1 MSELDR
7 YDYQLPP
14 ELIAQEPLA
23 CRSDARLMVIDRAR
37 QTIDHVHV
45 RDLPDLLRPADV
57 LVLNN
62 TRVLPARLIGTRTR
76 TGGRWTGLF
85 LETDGRDVWK
95 IMSRTRG
102 KLQIGETVTLHARE
116 SGETLNLDLL
126 HPLEDGLWAVRPDSS
141 TPLVEL
147 LDKFGRVPLPP
158 YIRGGNMVDTDHQT
172 YQTVFASEPGAVAAP
187 TAGLHFTAPLLE
199 QIASRGI
206 GLAEITLHVG
216 LGTFRPLQ
224 SETLAEHHM
233 HREAGEIDE
242 TTCQLLNDRRRAGG
256 RVIAIGTTSV
266 RVLETASQTG
276 QLQPWADATDL
287 FIRPPYTFQFT
298 DALFTNFH
306 LPRSTLLILVKTLGG
321 DALIHEA
328 YQQAIAERYRF
339 YSYGDAMLIL

>member
-7 YDYQLPP
+7 YDYQLPT
-14 ELIAQEPLA
+14 ELIAQEPLP
-23 CRSDARLMVIDRAR
+23 CRSDARLMLVDRAS
-37 QTIDHVHV
+37 QSIEHLHV
-45 RDLPDLLRPADV
+45 RDLPDLLQPNDV

-62 TRVLPARLIGTRTR
+62 TRVLPARLTGTRTR

-85 LETDGRDVWK
+85 LETDGRDLWK
-95 IMSRTRG
+95 ILSRTRG

-116 SGETLNLDLL
+116 SGETLTLDLL
-126 HPLEDGLWAVRPDSS
+126 HPLEDGLWAARPDSS
-141 TPLVEL
+141 SPLVEL

-158 YIRGGNMVDTDHQT
+158 YIRGGNMVDTDQQR
-172 YQTVFASEPGAVAAP
+172 YQTVFASSPGAVAAP
-187 TAGLHFTAPLLE
+187 TAGLHFTAALLKL
-199 QIASRGI
+199 IASRGI
-206 GLAEITLHVG
+206 GIAEITLHVG

-224 SETLAEHHM
+224 SDTLAEHRM
-233 HREAGEIDE
+233 HRETGEIGE
-242 TTCQLLNDRRRAGG
+242 STCHLLGERRRAGG
-256 RVIAIGTTSV
+256 RVIAVGTTSV

-276 QLQPWADATDL
+276 QLEPWADATDL

-306 LPRSTLLILVKTLGG
+306 LPRSTLLILVQTLGG
-321 DALIHEA
+321 DDLIREA

>member
-1 MSELDR
+1 M
-7 YDYQLPP
+7 
-14 ELIAQEPLA
+14 
-23 CRSDARLMVIDRAR
+23 
-37 QTIDHVHV
+37 
-45 RDLPDLLRPADV
+45 
-57 LVLNN
+57 
-62 TRVLPARLIGTRTR
+62 
-76 TGGRWTGLF
+76 
-85 LETDGRDVWK
+85 
-95 IMSRTRG
+95 
-102 KLQIGETVTLHARE
+102 
-116 SGETLNLDLL
+116 
-126 HPLEDGLWAVRPDSS
+126 
-141 TPLVEL
+141 
-147 LDKFGRVPLPP
+147 
-158 YIRGGNMVDTDHQT
+158 
-172 YQTVFASEPGAVAAP
+172 FASEPGAVAAP

-233 HREAGEIDE
+233 HREAGEIGE

-306 LPRSTLLILVKTLGG
+306 LPRSTLLILVQTLGG